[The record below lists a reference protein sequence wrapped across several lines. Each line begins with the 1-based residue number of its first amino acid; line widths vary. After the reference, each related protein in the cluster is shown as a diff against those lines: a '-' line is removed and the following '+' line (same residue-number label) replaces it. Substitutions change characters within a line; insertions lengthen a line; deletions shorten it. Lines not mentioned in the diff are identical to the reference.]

1 MTSSNINQTKLNMMY
16 TIPTQMRNKV
26 GETGYDI
33 KQNEATNTDENTFD
47 SNINVIAHRGYS
59 EIMPEN
65 TISSFQAAA
74 DAGFSTIECDVS
86 WTRDGVPVILH
97 DETINRTARMPDGQ
111 KISGKLKCSAL
122 DFEELREFD
131 FGIWKGEEFAG
142 EKIPTFDEMLTCAK
156 DNGLNVYI
164 ELKDYSGFDDE
175 KAKLLVQAVIDA
187 GMQDNITWISFD
199 SEYLELI
206 SKYMPEAR
214 LGYLS
219 EKSVS
224 NETIEII
231 ENLKTDENEVFLNL
245 KYSKMSPFANE
256 ILDEANIPFEAW
268 TINDG
273 LYLKDLYEYGCEGI
287 TTDRLTDGFVDTY
300 LDIFYD

>member
-33 KQNEATNTDENTFD
+33 KQNEATKNDENTFD

-111 KISGKLKCSAL
+111 KISGKLKCSAV
-122 DFEELREFD
+122 DFE
-131 FGIWKGEEFAG
+131 
-142 EKIPTFDEMLTCAK
+142 
-156 DNGLNVYI
+156 
-164 ELKDYSGFDDE
+164 
-175 KAKLLVQAVIDA
+175 
-187 GMQDNITWISFD
+187 
-199 SEYLELI
+199 
-206 SKYMPEAR
+206 
-214 LGYLS
+214 
-219 EKSVS
+219 
-224 NETIEII
+224 
-231 ENLKTDENEVFLNL
+231 
-245 KYSKMSPFANE
+245 
-256 ILDEANIPFEAW
+256 
-268 TINDG
+268 
-273 LYLKDLYEYGCEGI
+273 
-287 TTDRLTDGFVDTY
+287 
-300 LDIFYD
+300 

>member
-1 MTSSNINQTKLNMMY
+1 MTLSNINQTKLNMMY
-16 TIPTQMRNKV
+16 TIPAQMRSKV

-33 KQNEATNTDENTFD
+33 NSNEVTNEDNNTFD
-47 SNINVIAHRGYS
+47 SNISVVAHRGYS
-59 EIMPEN
+59 EVMPEN

-74 DAGFSTIECDVS
+74 DAGFSTIECDVA

-142 EKIPTFDEMLTCAK
+142 EKIPSFTEMLTCAK
-156 DNGLNVYI
+156 DNDLNVYI
-164 ELKDYSGFDDE
+164 ELKDFSDFDDE
-175 KAKLLVQAVIDA
+175 KAMLLVQEVIDA
-187 GMQDNITWISFD
+187 GMQDNITWISFEA
-199 SEYLELI
+199 EYLELI
-206 SKYMPEAR
+206 SKYLPDAR
-214 LGYLS
+214 LGLLHENGVS
-219 EKSVS
+219 EKTIK
-224 NETIEII
+224 TIES
-231 ENLKTDENEVFLNL
+231 LQTGENEVFLNL
-245 KYSKMSPFANE
+245 KYSKVTPDVNE
-256 ILDEANIPFEAW
+256 MLDEANIPFEAW

-273 LYLKDLYEYGCEGI
+273 LYLKELYEYGCEGI